1 MNITNQDL
9 REMVIKMASSV
20 ELALQKCLDTDAS
33 IDEVQKV
40 EDEVNQ
46 YHTALDDAVFKY
58 TALRHPAAR
67 DLREALAI
75 MKINTDL
82 ERISDQ
88 CINIKRYWEDVEESY
103 AEVLSMKD
111 EVSYMVKSAMDSF
124 VQSNIDLAKKVITH
138 DKKVN
143 QLNKDLAKS
152 FLKKMKTEMIPFDE
166 GHAVVRVVKNLER
179 IGDLATNISE
189 DVIFLESGADIRHQ
203 PQKEVKK
210 KNRDQK

>member
-1 MNITNQDL
+1 MA
-9 REMVIKMASSV
+9 IKMASSV
-20 ELALQKCLDTDAS
+20 ELILQKCLAPDAS
-33 IDEVQKV
+33 IDEVQKI

-46 YHTALDDAVFKY
+46 FHTSLDDTVFKY
-58 TALRHPAAR
+58 IALRHPAAR

-88 CINIKRYWEDVEESY
+88 SINIKRYWDQVEKNY
-103 AEVLSMKD
+103 TEVFSMKD
-111 EVSYMVKSAMDSF
+111 EVTYMVKSAMDSF
-124 VQSNIDLAKKVITH
+124 VQSDTELAKKVITH

-152 FLKKMKTEMIPFDE
+152 FLQKMKTEAMAFDE
-166 GHAVVRVVKNLER
+166 GYAVVRVVKNLER

-203 PQKEVKK
+203 PQREEDKNVEDKK
-210 KNRDQK
+210 

>member
-1 MNITNQDL
+1 MA
-9 REMVIKMASSV
+9 IKMASSV
-20 ELALQKCLDTDAS
+20 EQILQKCLAPDAT
-33 IDEVQKV
+33 INEVQKI

-46 YHTALDDAVFKY
+46 FHTSLDDTVFKY
-58 TALRHPAAR
+58 IALRHPAAR

-88 CINIKRYWEDVEESY
+88 SINIKRYWDQVEKNY
-103 AEVLSMKD
+103 TEVFSMKD
-111 EVSYMVKSAMDSF
+111 EVTYMVKAAMDSF
-124 VQSNIDLAKKVITH
+124 VQSDTELAKKVISH

-152 FLKKMKTEMIPFDE
+152 FLQKMKTEAMAFDE
-166 GHAVVRVVKNLER
+166 GYAVVRVVKNLER

-203 PQKEVKK
+203 PQREEDKNVEDKK
-210 KNRDQK
+210 

>member
-1 MNITNQDL
+1 VTITPQDL

-20 ELALQKCLDTDAS
+20 EAILQKCLAPDAS
-33 IDEVQKV
+33 IDEVQEI
-40 EDEVNQ
+40 EDEVNLF
-46 YHTALDDAVFKY
+46 HTTLDDTVFKY
-58 TALRHPAAR
+58 IALRHPAAR

-88 CINIKRYWEDVEESY
+88 SINIKRYWDDVEKNY
-103 AEVLSMKD
+103 PEVFSMKD
-111 EVSYMVKSAMDSF
+111 EVFYMVKSAMDSF
-124 VQSNIDLAKKVITH
+124 VHSDIELANKVIAH

-152 FLKKMKTEMIPFDE
+152 FLKKMKTESMAFHE
-166 GHAVVRVVKNLER
+166 GYAVVRVVKNLER

-203 PQKEVKK
+203 PQREEDKK
-210 KNRDQK
+210 